1 VAELVIYSKP
11 GCHLCGQVKSEL
23 AKLRGRYPFQ
33 LREVNIEENSDLLE
47 EYKEKI
53 PVVFV
58 NGRKAF
64 EYRRDAKT
72 MAKRVEVLLAEERK
86 LADGA

>member
-1 VAELVIYSKP
+1 VADLVIYSKP

-33 LREVNIEENSDLLE
+33 LREVNIEENSELLE

-64 EYRRDAKT
+64 EYRRDVNA
-72 MAKRVEVLLAEERK
+72 MVRRVEALLAEERK
-86 LADGA
+86 SADGS